1 MSSWHDL
8 NGVDKDTFFARLRDS
23 YCTLHFLVDGKD
35 YIFISKE
42 EFLGM
47 VEWEELLEYALVYGD
62 YKGMLK

>member
-1 MSSWHDL
+1 MPPPLMLRPPLRCHRHPAE
-8 NGVDKDTFFARLRDS
+8 VDR
-23 YCTLHFLVDGKD
+23 KD

>member
-1 MSSWHDL
+1 MHPP
-8 NGVDKDTFFARLRDS
+8 FPCHHYHAPR
-23 YCTLHFLVDGKD
+23 YPIEVDGKD